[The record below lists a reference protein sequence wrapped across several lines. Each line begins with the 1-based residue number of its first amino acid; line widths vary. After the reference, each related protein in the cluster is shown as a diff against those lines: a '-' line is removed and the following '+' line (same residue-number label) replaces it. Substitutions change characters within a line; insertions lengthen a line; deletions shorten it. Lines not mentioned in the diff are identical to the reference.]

1 MGSDS
6 DTCVCAY
13 NVFWSA
19 SLSRERQ
26 SPLWALAL
34 IVQVTAAV
42 IPQASWQLTWLL
54 LASIK
59 RKFLQKAVIPSI
71 FRHEA
76 CCCAWLYNGLPSVS
90 HSVLGGDIPCAADT
104 CLSTDDG
111 DDHVFL
117 HKEPA
122 WQSHP
127 SLGVCPHPHLTLSRL
142 WSNASMGKE
151 KSLRTHWSNKER
163 ARYFYKRTC

>member
-1 MGSDS
+1 MR
-6 DTCVCAY
+6 VCIQY
-13 NVFWSA
+13 VLWCA

-76 CCCAWLYNGLPSVS
+76 CHCARLYNRLPSVS
-90 HSVLGGDIPCAADT
+90 HSVLVGDIPHAAGI
-104 CLSTDDG
+104 CLSTEDG
-111 DDHVFL
+111 DDHMFL

-122 WQSHP
+122 WRSHP
-127 SLGVCPHPHLTLSRL
+127 SSGVCHHPYLTLSHL

-151 KSLRTHWSNKER
+151 KSLRTHRSNKER
-163 ARYFYKRTC
+163 ARYFYKRTR